1 MTQTERRT
9 EVSGCVLQMGRG
21 QRRQWP
27 IDLTDNLS
35 VFPHFIFLVFSNFQF
50 SPDTASAEHPPDP
63 GQEGGGW
70 TEDQGADKRRGLL
83 EKISFLNNY
92 ANCVRSVCMKTN

>member
-1 MTQTERRT
+1 MTQTEERT

-35 VFPHFIFLVFSNFQF
+35 VFPLISSFSF
-50 SPDTASAEHPPDP
+50 SLIISNSYLIQHLLGSRQTQARE
-63 GQEGGGW
+63 GEGGLK
-70 TEDQGADKRRGLL
+70 TQGQV
-83 EKISFLNNY
+83 
-92 ANCVRSVCMKTN
+92 NCGT

>member
-1 MTQTERRT
+1 MTQTEERT

-35 VFPHFIFLVFSNFQF
+35 GFPHFIFLVFSYNFQF
-50 SPDTASAEHPPDP
+50 SPDTASAGLQPDL
-63 GQEGGGW
+63 GRGGGGW
-70 TEDQGADKRRGLL
+70 TEDPGANKLRDL

-92 ANCVRSVCMKTN
+92 ANCESVCV

>member
-1 MTQTERRT
+1 MTQTEERT

-35 VFPHFIFLVFSNFQF
+35 VFPLISSFSF
-50 SPDTASAEHPPDP
+50 SLIISNSHLIQHLLGSSQTQAGE
-63 GQEGGGW
+63 GEGGLK
-70 TEDQGADKRRGLL
+70 TQGQV
-83 EKISFLNNY
+83 
-92 ANCVRSVCMKTN
+92 NCGA